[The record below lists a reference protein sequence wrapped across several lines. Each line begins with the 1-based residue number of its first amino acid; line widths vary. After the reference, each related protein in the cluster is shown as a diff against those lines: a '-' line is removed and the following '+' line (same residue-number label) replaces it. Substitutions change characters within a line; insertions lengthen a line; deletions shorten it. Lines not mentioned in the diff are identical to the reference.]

1 MAGRPPLRIGQHG
14 KITRTALGGGVWLA
28 RCRFRDSDG
37 VTRIVERRGPEGDQ
51 RGKGAEDALIEAL
64 ATRRPPGSADEITLD
79 SKVIDLVN
87 AHIDRLEEDGRA
99 SRTVDTYRYASS
111 KLAKFLGGVRVGEAT
126 PARCDAAIRS
136 MKTAHGP
143 TMARQSRTIMK
154 GGLQLAVMATVLGAN
169 PVRDVSPISA
179 GESTK
184 GATGLTREQLKA
196 LLSSIRE
203 SEYCRSR
210 DLSDPIAVF
219 IATGLRRSELLGL
232 RWADFNEK
240 QRTLTVTGKVVRV
253 AGKGLVRFDSAK
265 TKLSR
270 RTVSLPKFAVEA
282 LSRRRQVPFLGEQ
295 DVIFASSTGT
305 LRDPDNFGAQ
315 WRKVRGDLGVA
326 DVTSHSFR
334 KSIGTL
340 IDEDGM
346 SARVGADQLGHS
358 KVSMTQDR
366 YMVRGRVH
374 KEVAEMLDREL
385 GISDE

>member
-1 MAGRPPLRIGQHG
+1 M
-14 KITRTALGGGVWLA
+14 
-28 RCRFRDSDG
+28 
-37 VTRIVERRGPEGDQ
+37 
-51 RGKGAEDALIEAL
+51 
-64 ATRRPPGSADEITLD
+64 
-79 SKVIDLVN
+79 
-87 AHIDRLEEDGRA
+87 
-99 SRTVDTYRYASS
+99 
-111 KLAKFLGGVRVGEAT
+111 
-126 PARCDAAIRS
+126 
-136 MKTAHGP
+136 
-143 TMARQSRTIMK
+143 
-154 GGLQLAVMATVLGAN
+154 
-169 PVRDVSPISA
+169 
-179 GESTK
+179 
-184 GATGLTREQLKA
+184 
-196 LLSSIRE
+196 
-203 SEYCRSR
+203 
-210 DLSDPIAVF
+210 
-219 IATGLRRSELLGL
+219 GL

-253 AGKGLVRFDSAK
+253 AGKGLIRFDSAK

-305 LRDPDNFGAQ
+305 FRDPDNFGAQ
-315 WRKVRGDLGVA
+315 WRKVRDDLGVA

>member
-1 MAGRPPLRIGQHG
+1 M
-14 KITRTALGGGVWLA
+14 
-28 RCRFRDSDG
+28 
-37 VTRIVERRGPEGDQ
+37 
-51 RGKGAEDALIEAL
+51 
-64 ATRRPPGSADEITLD
+64 
-79 SKVIDLVN
+79 IDLVN

>member
-1 MAGRPPLRIGQHG
+1 M
-14 KITRTALGGGVWLA
+14 WLA

-51 RGKGAEDALIEAL
+51 RGKGAEDVLMEAL

-111 KLAKFLGGVRVGEAT
+111 KLSKFLGGVRVSEAT

-154 GGLQLAVMATVLGAN
+154 GGLQLAVMAAVLGAN
-169 PVRDVSPISA
+169 PVRDVSPINA
-179 GESTK
+179 RESTK
-184 GATGLTREQLKA
+184 GAAGLTREQLKA
-196 LLSSIRE
+196 LLSNIRE
-203 SEYCRSR
+203 SEYCQSR
-210 DLSDPIAVF
+210 DLADPIVVF

-253 AGKGLVRFDSAK
+253 AGKGLVRFDGAK

-282 LSRRRQVPFLGEQ
+282 LSRRRQVPFLGER

-315 WRKVRGDLGVA
+315 WRKVRDDLGVA

>member
-14 KITRTALGGGVWLA
+14 KVTRTALGGGVWLA

-51 RGKGAEDALIEAL
+51 RGKGAEDVLMEAL

-111 KLAKFLGGVRVGEAT
+111 KLSKFLGGVRVGEAT

-169 PVRDVSPISA
+169 PVRDVSPINA

-184 GATGLTREQLKA
+184 GAAGLTREQLKA
-196 LLSSIRE
+196 LLSNIRE
-203 SEYCRSR
+203 SEYCQSR

-305 LRDPDNFGAQ
+305 FRDPDNFGAQ
-315 WRKVRGDLGVA
+315 WRKVRDDLGVA

>member
-14 KITRTALGGGVWLA
+14 KITRTALGGEVWLA

-51 RGKGAEDALIEAL
+51 HGKGAEDALMEAL
-64 ATRRPPGSADEITLD
+64 ATRRPPGSADEVTLD

-99 SRTVDTYRYASS
+99 TRTVDTYRYAST
-111 KLAKFLGGVRVGEAT
+111 KLSKFLGGVRVGEAT

-136 MKTAHGP
+136 MKAAHGT

-179 GESTK
+179 KESTN
-184 GATGLTREQLKA
+184 GAVSLTGQQLKA
-196 LLSSIRE
+196 LLSAIRE
-203 SEYCRSR
+203 SEYCQSR
-210 DLSDPIAVF
+210 DLSDPIAIF

-253 AGKGLVRFDSAK
+253 SGKGLVRFDGAK

-270 RTVSLPKFAVEA
+270 RTVPLPKFAVDA
-282 LSRRRQVPFLGEQ
+282 LCRRRQLPFLGEQ
-295 DVIFASSTGT
+295 MVIFPSSTGT

-315 WRKVRGDLGVA
+315 WRKVRDELGVA
-326 DVTSHSFR
+326 SVTSHSFR

-340 IDEDGM
+340 IDEEGL
-346 SARVGADQLGHS
+346 SARIGADQLGHS

-366 YMVRGRVH
+366 YMARGRVH
-374 KEVAEMLDREL
+374 KQVADMLDREV
-385 GISDE
+385 GINDE